1 MTSAFEYQLDIL
13 KIELDQINSAIRQ
26 MDEITKTIKERAIFT
41 WAASLGIVL
50 ATKNLNPFI
59 GLTAMIPI
67 AFWIVDTEYRY
78 VQSRFIYRNDK
89 ISNFLNGETFKQ
101 SFDEQKLINFD
112 ILDVMGKRDNDDPN
126 LKRRKKI
133 FKIFFYGDV
142 CYLYICLITISI
154 LAHLIF
160 FIYIS

>member
-78 VQSRFIYRNDK
+78 VQSRFIYRNDT
-89 ISNFLNGETFKQ
+89 ISNFLDGETFKQ
-101 SFDEQKLINFD
+101 SFDEQKL
-112 ILDVMGKRDNDDPN
+112 
-126 LKRRKKI
+126 
-133 FKIFFYGDV
+133 
-142 CYLYICLITISI
+142 
-154 LAHLIF
+154 
-160 FIYIS
+160 